1 MDAGPKQLSDL
12 SFDQLMEL
20 QRRADSKAAAG
31 EGGGDDDGGEEGGDD
46 GGGEGGEVVLP
57 WWQHPINILTMLVT
71 SLLIAGMIGWM
82 IGDNGGRPAH
92 NEVDTGFLQD
102 MRLHHEQALDI
113 SRAYLAA
120 DDTEGGLAV
129 IASSIIQGQTLEVG
143 RMVQMLRFFGEPE
156 ANEGTT
162 SMAWMGM
169 STEVGMMPGMAS
181 EDDIDRLATLS
192 GRQADELFAALMIE
206 HHQGGVHMAEYAAE
220 HGASPEVRALAESIV
235 QAQQGEIAE
244 IAGRFD

>member
-1 MDAGPKQLSDL
+1 MDAGAKQLSDL

-20 QRRADSKAAAG
+20 QRRADAAAG
-31 EGGGDDDGGEEGGDD
+31 EGGGDTPDDTEDDGDGGDD
-46 GGGEGGEVVLP
+46 GPEIVLP
-57 WWQHPINILTMLVT
+57 WWQHPFNILTMVVTALLV
-71 SLLIAGMIGWM
+71 AGMIGWM
-82 IGDNGGRPAH
+82 IGDDGGRPAH

-113 SRAYLAA
+113 SRAFLAA

-129 IASSIIQGQTLEVG
+129 IAQSIIQGQTLEVG
-143 RMVQMLRFFGEPE
+143 RMVQMLRFFGESE

-181 EDDIDRLATLS
+181 DADIERLATLS
-192 GRQADELFAALMIE
+192 GRSADELFATLMIE
-206 HHQGGVHMAEYAAE
+206 HHQGGVHMAEFAAE
-220 HGASPEVRALAESIV
+220 HGESPEVRALATSIV

-244 IAGRFD
+244 ITGRLD